1 MGIAF
6 STGSAV
12 GVAVGDCSGSGLEG
26 WPISECVN
34 TSKRRASL
42 AKTMVKAIKI
52 MVKAIKAM
60 AK

>member
-42 AKTMVKAIKI
+42 AKTMVKAIK
-52 MVKAIKAM
+52 AM
-60 AK
+60 FK